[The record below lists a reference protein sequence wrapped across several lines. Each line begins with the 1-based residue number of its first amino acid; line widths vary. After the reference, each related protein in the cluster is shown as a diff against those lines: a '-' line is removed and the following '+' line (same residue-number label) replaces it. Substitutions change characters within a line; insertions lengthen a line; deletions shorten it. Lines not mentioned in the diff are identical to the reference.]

1 MNVNSNLFKFVKL
14 EDRYMTVEELIKELQ
29 KYDGGTKIYTR
40 SSEENTSTSDIDI
53 SLSDDGTLGVYGF

>member
-1 MNVNSNLFKFVKL
+1 
-14 EDRYMTVEELIKELQ
+14 MTVEELIEELQ
-29 KYDGGTKIYTR
+29 KYDGGTKIHTR